1 MRELSLFS
9 GCGGGLLASKLLG
22 WRTLGYVERE
32 AYRCRVLAQ
41 RISDGILENAPV
53 YCGRVSEFVRGGY
66 AESYKGLVDVLSAG
80 FPCQPFTNSGKQLAA
95 ADERN
100 AWPETLECIKTIQP
114 PEIFLE
120 NVPGLL
126 AGHGY
131 FRTILQD
138 LAGAGYNA
146 AWACVGAENLGAT
159 HKRKRLWIL
168 AHADQ
173 TGRPASLPT
182 APGRENG
189 GTDQHDDDGEE
200 YLWPAGPLEYQHDWE
215 TPRLLNTE
223 RGRCLDC
230 GNAICLLHG
239 HHEPMQCCPG
249 LERHCRACD
258 EWTTDPDTSVCQWCG
273 ERMLDQSELAGMLNG
288 DAGRMDRFEAIGD
301 AQVGIVAAFAYRTL
315 ERNLRRMT
323 ANEQAHR
330 QPPTAGGERKENDGN
345 L

>member
-1 MRELSLFS
+1 MRREISLFA

-22 WRTLGYVERE
+22 WQTLGYVERE

-41 RISDGILENAPV
+41 RIADGILEDAPV

-100 AWPETLECIKTIQP
+100 AWPETLECIKAIQP

-138 LAGAGYNA
+138 LAGAGYHA

-159 HKRKRLWIL
+159 HKRRRLWIL
-168 AHADQ
+168 AHSNQ
-173 TGRPASLPT
+173 TGRPSSLPT
-182 APGRENG
+182 APGRKVRG
-189 GTDQHDDDGEE
+189 ADQHDDDGEE
-200 YLWPAGPLEYQHDWE
+200 YLWPAGPLEFQFDWE
-215 TPRLLNTE
+215 TPRLLRARNGICPDT
-223 RGRCLDC
+223 
-230 GNAICLLHG
+230 GNAICLQHGLHIS
-239 HHEPMQCCPG
+239 HCPCPG
-249 LERHCRACD
+249 YERHCRACD
-258 EWTTDPDTSVCQWCG
+258 EWTTDTDTEICQRCG
-273 ERMLDQSELAGMLNG
+273 ERSLDQSELARMLDG
-288 DAGRMDRFEAIGD
+288 DAGRMDRLEAIGD

-315 ERNLRRMT
+315 ETYLRRMT
-323 ANEQAHR
+323 ANSVD
-330 QPPTAGGERKENDGN
+330 TGN
-345 L
+345 